1 MEPQIVAEIIGRYEH
16 KRENILG
23 VLEDIQDALH
33 YLPES
38 ALKTVAES
46 FQVSLSQV
54 YSLAT
59 FYKSFSLKPKGKHHI
74 CVCTGTACYVRGAE
88 KVIDKISQNI
98 GIAPGDTTPDAHF
111 SLETVNC
118 LGACALGPLVV
129 VDTVYHGNVKIK
141 EIDKLLGRLKGDT
154 SQPSTSG

>member
-1 MEPQIVAEIIGRYEH
+1 MEQKIVDDIIGQYEI
-16 KRENILG
+16 KKENILG
-23 VLEDIQDALH
+23 VLEDIQNKLN
-33 YLPES
+33 YLPENT
-38 ALKTVAES
+38 LKIVAEK
-46 FQVSLSQV
+46 FNVSLSQV

-74 CVCTGTACYVRGAE
+74 CVCTCTACYVRGAD

-98 GIAPGDTTPDAHF
+98 GIKPGDTTHDLHF

-129 VDTVYHGNVKIK
+129 VDMEYHGKVKIN
-141 EIDKLLGRLKGDT
+141 EIDKLINKLKEDKNQQ
-154 SQPSTSG
+154 SEK